1 MSFILNVYNGV
12 KNSLNTMTNT
22 FNNEWE
28 KRDNWMVH
36 PLKEPIFVKQLP
48 VSKEA
53 PECDPFDDIMTI
65 QTMKKVEH
73 VYPSKVS
80 FHGTSLSK
88 INEQIKKGEF
98 ENRNSRIYFGSLPTA
113 YRYASMYKDGVIVEI
128 GSDEEYKMNSYE
140 EMMNDNKGTHCY
152 FPPEAQQKAPV
163 QILKVYPIKTPK
175 NEHELMFPSPEANM
189 SDLSKVVQCSKSAIQ
204 AVVNKKD

>member
-1 MSFILNVYNGV
+1 MSFIFNAYNEV
-12 KNSLNTMTNT
+12 KQSLNTMAYT
-22 FNNEWE
+22 FNKEWE
-28 KRDNWMVH
+28 KIDNWMVH

-88 INEQIKKGEF
+88 IRDQIKKGEF
-98 ENRNSRIYFGSLPTA
+98 ENRNSRIYFGSIQTA
-113 YRYASMYKDGVIVEI
+113 YQYASMHEDGVILEI
-128 GSDEEYKMNSYE
+128 GSDEEYKMNSFE
-140 EMMNDNKGTHCY
+140 EMMNSRKGNYSY
-152 FPPEAQQKAPV
+152 FPPESQQKAPV
-163 QILKVYPIKTPK
+163 QILKVYPIKKPT
-175 NEHELMFPSPEANM
+175 NEHELMFPSPEARM
-189 SDLSKVVQCSKSAIQ
+189 SDFSKVVQCSKTAIQ